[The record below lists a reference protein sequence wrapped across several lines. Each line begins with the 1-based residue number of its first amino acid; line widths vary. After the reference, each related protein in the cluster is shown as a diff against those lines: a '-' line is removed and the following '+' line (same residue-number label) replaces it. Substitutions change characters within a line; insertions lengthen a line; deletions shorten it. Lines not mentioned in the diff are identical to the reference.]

1 MPPRR
6 SAAPPPDAV
15 ERPAWRERIEEEW
28 RQRRVVWLA
37 GPRRLGK
44 TTLVRSLPG
53 VIYHDCDLPSVRRDA
68 EDAEGF
74 LRRHAGQRLVL
85 DEIHRLADPSTLL
98 KIAADH
104 HPDVHV
110 LATGSSMLGAS
121 ARFRDTL
128 AGRKR
133 TVRLLPVLHR
143 ELAAFDVVQTE
154 RRLVRGGLPEQL
166 IARQL
171 PVKDYAEWLEA
182 FWARD
187 ILELFAIGKRYS
199 FLRFLE
205 LLWAQSGGLCEL
217 TKFTAP
223 CEASRQTLANYLDVF
238 AATGVIHVLRPFASH
253 PTREIVAMP
262 KVYAFDTGFVCH
274 ARGIDSLRPEDKG
287 GLFEHLVLDELLFEA
302 GDEGI
307 HFWRDKQKH
316 EVDFVWTPRGRAP
329 VAIECKWRAAGF
341 DPTAMESFATLHPQ
355 AALWLVA
362 EDCRTWAI
370 RHHRRLDVVE
380 CGVAHLP
387 ELMARHV
394 RRR

>member
-1 MPPRR
+1 MQLDSNTVDRPLWR
-6 SAAPPPDAV
+6 S
-15 ERPAWRERIEEEW
+15 RIEQEW
-28 RQRRVVWLA
+28 RARRVVWLA

-44 TTLVRSLPG
+44 TTLVRSLPD
-53 VIYHDCDLPSVRRDA
+53 IAYFDCDLPGVRRDA
-68 EDAEGF
+68 DDTEAF
-74 LRRHAGQRLVL
+74 LRRHRGRRIVL

-104 HPDVHV
+104 FPDVHV

-143 ELAAFDVVQTE
+143 ELSAFGIGSPE
-154 RRLVRGGLPEQL
+154 RRLLHGGLPEQL
-166 IARQL
+166 TATAL
-171 PVKDYAEWLEA
+171 PEKDCAEWTEA

-187 ILELFAIGKRYS
+187 ILELFSIGKRYS

-223 CEASRQTLANYLDVF
+223 CEASRQTLANYLDIF
-238 AATGVIHVLRPFASH
+238 AATGVVHVLRPFATN

-274 ARGIDSLRPEDKG
+274 ARAIDSLRDDDKG
-287 GLFEHLVLDELLFEA
+287 PLFEHLVLDELLFEA
-302 GDEGI
+302 GADEI
-307 HFWRDKQKH
+307 RHWRDKQKH

-329 VAIECKWRAAGF
+329 VAIECKWRAARF
-341 DPTAMESFATLHPQ
+341 DPAAMRAFATLHPQ
-355 AALWLVA
+355 ARFWLVA
-362 EDCRTWAI
+362 ED
-370 RHHRRLDVVE
+370 RHSWTTRRYGSIELTE
-380 CGVAHLP
+380 CGPEHLP
-387 ELMARHV
+387 ELMARH

>member
-1 MPPRR
+1 MQQASRAIDRPLWR
-6 SAAPPPDAV
+6 SRI
-15 ERPAWRERIEEEW
+15 EQEWRE
-28 RQRRVVWLA
+28 RRVVWLA

-44 TTLVRSLPG
+44 TTLVRSLPD
-53 VIYHDCDLPSVRRDA
+53 IAYFDCDLPSVRRDA
-68 EDAEGF
+68 EDTEAF
-74 LRRHAGQRLVL
+74 LHRHRGRRIVL

-104 HPDVHV
+104 FPDVHV

-143 ELAAFDVVQTE
+143 ELSAFGIGSPE
-154 RRLVRGGLPEQL
+154 RRLLHGGLPEQL
-166 IARQL
+166 TATGL
-171 PVKDYAEWLEA
+171 PEKDFAEWTEA

-187 ILELFAIGKRYS
+187 ILALFSIGKRYS

-223 CEASRQTLANYLDVF
+223 CEASRQTLANYLDIF
-238 AATGVIHVLRPFASH
+238 AATGVVHVLRPFATN

-274 ARGIDSLRPEDKG
+274 ARSIDSLRDDDKG
-287 GLFEHLVLDELLFEA
+287 PLFEHLVLDELLFEA
-302 GDEGI
+302 GAEEI
-307 HFWRDKQKH
+307 RHWRDKQKH

-329 VAIECKWRAAGF
+329 VAIECKWRAARF
-341 DPTAMESFATLHPQ
+341 DPAAMHAFATLHPR
-355 AALWLVA
+355 ATFWLVA
-362 EDCRTWAI
+362 ED
-370 RHHRRLDVVE
+370 RHSWTTRRYGSIEVTE
-380 CGVAHLP
+380 CGPEHLP
-387 ELMARHV
+387 ELMARH

>member
-1 MPPRR
+1 MKKLGN
-6 SAAPPPDAV
+6 AID
-15 ERPAWRERIEEEW
+15 RPLWRGRIEQEWRE
-28 RQRRVVWLA
+28 RRVVWLA

-44 TTLVRSLPG
+44 TTLVRSIPD
-53 VIYHDCDLPSVRRDA
+53 VDYFDCDLPSVRRDA
-68 EDAEGF
+68 DDVEAF
-74 LRRHAGQRLVL
+74 LRRHRGRRIVL

-104 HPDVHV
+104 FPDVHV

-143 ELAAFDVVQTE
+143 ELPAFGVGSPE
-154 RRLVRGGLPEQL
+154 RRLLHGGLPEQL
-166 IARQL
+166 TAAGL
-171 PVKDYAEWLEA
+171 PKKDFAEWIEA

-187 ILELFAIGKRYS
+187 ILDLFSIGKRYS

-217 TKFTAP
+217 TSLTAV
-223 CEASRQTLANYLDVF
+223 CEASRQTLANYLDIF
-238 AATGVIHVLRPFASH
+238 AATGVVHVLRPFARN

-274 ARGIDSLRPEDKG
+274 ARSIDSLRPDDKG
-287 GLFEHLVLDELLFEA
+287 PLFEHLVLDELLFEA
-302 GDEGI
+302 GSEEI
-307 HFWRDKQKH
+307 HYWRDKQKH
-316 EVDFVWTPRGRAP
+316 EIDFVWTPRGRAP
-329 VAIECKWRAAGF
+329 VAIECKWRASRF
-341 DPTAMESFATLHPQ
+341 DPTAMQSFATLHPK

-362 EDCRTWAI
+362 EDRQSWMTRRHGAI
-370 RHHRRLDVVE
+370 EVVE
-380 CGVAHLP
+380 CGPAHLP
-387 ELMARHV
+387 ELMKRH